1 MINVQMVNLFLV
13 KTESEAVKLEPGL
26 AVSMVILIYG
36 DAYTYVKVFSVLGI
50 KIFAIQNNKK

>member
-1 MINVQMVNLFLV
+1 MQMVNLFLV